1 MADTENKRRTITL
14 TDRPPVII
22 SDDKWPLIAS
32 ASDKEFDNQYEF
44 QANRISKWF
53 VGVRQHEDGRTIV
66 YATYSYSSN
75 WQNSRDYSAKRGVML
90 DSFALREASDSADIV
105 RAVREVTEDIAGAE
119 CQDGDAARWRTLA
132 DECIADLPA
141 DVLDEDSQVPSAHEA
156 AVKIADT
163 VDIMLQ
169 IAQGV
174 AVPSVR
180 DDADKAKWVAMFE
193 AIIDGSEGK

>member
-1 MADTENKRRTITL
+1 MIHPTRRSPGRDKAHGGNGRATGLASRVRLAVCACSCPDGSGPLAVHVGLHTTTVARYPCGQHLEFPMADTENKRRTITL

-105 RAVREVTEDIAGAE
+105 RAVREVTEDIAGA
-119 CQDGDAARWRTLA
+119 
-132 DECIADLPA
+132 
-141 DVLDEDSQVPSAHEA
+141 
-156 AVKIADT
+156 
-163 VDIMLQ
+163 
-169 IAQGV
+169 
-174 AVPSVR
+174 
-180 DDADKAKWVAMFE
+180 
-193 AIIDGSEGK
+193 